1 MNFERLEALAYQTMG
16 KRKSHVEREI
26 GHVYYHGKRVSNSVL
41 LLRKKIFPEDD
52 SHDEILRCAGLFHD
66 IGKGIEPHARTGAQ
80 LVRELLKEELSESE
94 LNAVCELIS
103 VHDDRHPEDDRYSPW
118 VKLLQDADHLDHFGS
133 QGLWLSFIYRAYV
146 GQEDMMGL
154 PAFYESEWDDS
165 VPQTRSHLNFDIS
178 KEIFDEKVK
187 YERDVIRRLKL
198 EGEGLYVE

>member
-1 MNFERLEALAYQTMG
+1 MNFERLEASAFRAMG

-26 GHVYYHGKRVSNSVL
+26 GHVYFHGKRVSHSVL
-41 LLRKKIFPEDD
+41 LLRKRIFPEDD
-52 SHDEILRCAGLFHD
+52 SRDEILRCAGLFHD
-66 IGKGIEPHARTGAQ
+66 IGKGIEPHARTGAA
-80 LVRELLKEELSESE
+80 LARELLKDELSEAE
-94 LNAVCELIS
+94 LNAVCEIIS

-133 QGLWLSFIYRAYV
+133 QGLWLSFTYRAYV

-154 PAFYESEWDDS
+154 PAFYESEWDSS
-165 VPQTRSHLNFDIS
+165 VPGTRSHLNFDIS

-198 EGEGLYVE
+198 EGEGDYV

>member
-1 MNFERLEALAYQTMG
+1 MDFERLEALAYKAMG

-26 GHVYYHGKRVSNSVL
+26 GHVYFHGKRVSNSVI
-41 LLRKKIFPEDD
+41 LLRKKIFPEDG

-66 IGKGIEPHARTGAQ
+66 IGKGIEPHARTGAA
-80 LVRELLKEELSESE
+80 LARELLWDELTETE

-118 VKLLQDADHLDHFGS
+118 VKLLQDADHLDHVGS
-133 QGLWLSFIYRAYV
+133 QGLWLSFTYRTYV

-154 PAFYESEWDDS
+154 PAFYESEWDSS
-165 VPQTRSHLNFDIS
+165 VPGTRSHLNFDIS
-178 KEIFDEKVK
+178 KEIFDEKVR

-198 EGEGLYVE
+198 EGEGDYV